1 MKKNLR
7 AGFTLIE
14 LLVVVAIIGVLVGL
28 LLPAI
33 QKAREAAQRAGCVNN
48 LKQIG
53 LALHN
58 FHSEKGCFPGNVR
71 PPAAPTIRSRWTFH
85 ILPHLE
91 QTTLYQG
98 YDDTTNWDSTAASTP
113 PGNNLAVTSVN
124 LKVFNCP
131 SSPDQGR
138 LDGNPA
144 NTGGWGAIPSV
155 AGPPLVIG
163 TVAAG
168 DYAQIYDFW
177 NDFTTVT
184 GITVTN
190 NAGMLYKDPAP
201 PVRIADVTDGTSNTI
216 HVAESAGKPYQ
227 WIRGKK
233 TNVDWRVDGVNGG
246 GWARPASDLH
256 IIGSNKAGTAFGGSF
271 LINSNNG
278 FDHNGAYP
286 LTIGNPALGTE
297 PSGSIYSF
305 HVGGANFLFADGSVH
320 WLGDTTDVNTMV
332 SLITRAGGEPPANY

>member
-1 MKKNLR
+1 MKRNLR
-7 AGFTLIE
+7 NAFTLIE

-33 QKAREAAQRAGCVNN
+33 QKAREAAQRAACVNN

-58 FHSEKGCFPGNVR
+58 FHGEKGYFPGNVR

-91 QTTLYQG
+91 QGNLYQA
-98 YDDTTNWDSTAASTP
+98 YDDAQNWDAGP
-113 PGNNLAVTSVN
+113 NLAVSATF

-131 SSPDQGR
+131 STPDQGR

-144 NTGGWGAIPSV
+144 NAGGFPGIPAS
-155 AGPPLVIG
+155 GTPLVIG
-163 TVAAG
+163 TIATG
-168 DYAQIYDFW
+168 DYSQIYDFW
-177 NDFTTVT
+177 SPTGVGDFFTANPT
-184 GITVTN
+184 IPITN

-216 HVAESAGKPYQ
+216 HVAESAGKPFQ

-233 TNVDWRVDGVNGG
+233 TNVDWRVNGVNGG

-256 IIGSNKAGTAFGGSF
+256 IIGSNRAGTALGGSY
-271 LINSNNG
+271 LINSVNG
-278 FDHNGAYP
+278 FDAGGAYP
-286 LTIGNPALGTE
+286 LTIGTPALGTE
-297 PSGSIYSF
+297 PSGQIYSF

-320 WLGDTTDVNTMV
+320 WLGDDVKVDVMV
-332 SLITRAGGEPPANY
+332 SLITRAGGESPANY

>member
-1 MKKNLR
+1 MKKHLR
-7 AGFTLIE
+7 RAFTLIE
-14 LLVVVAIIGVLVGL
+14 LLVVVAIIGVLIGL
-28 LLPAI
+28 LLPGI
-33 QKAREAAQRAGCVNN
+33 QKAREAAQRAACVNN

-58 FHSEKGCFPGNVR
+58 FHSEKGYFPGNVR
-71 PPAAPTIRSRWTFH
+71 PPAAPTVRSRWTFH

-91 QTTLYQG
+91 QGNLYQA
-98 YDDTTNWDSTAASTP
+98 YDDTFNWSAAQ
-113 PGNNLAVTSVN
+113 NLPVTSVS

-138 LDGNPA
+138 LDGDPS
-144 NTGGWGAIPSV
+144 TGGWSAIPAS
-155 AGPPLVIG
+155 GTPLVIG
-163 TVAAG
+163 TVATG
-168 DYAQIYDFW
+168 DYSQIYDFW
-177 NDFTTVT
+177 GDFLTANPS
-184 GITVTN
+184 ISITN

-216 HVAESAGKPYQ
+216 HVAESAGKPFQ

-233 TNVDWRVDGVNGG
+233 TNTDWRVNGVNGG
-246 GWARPASDLH
+246 AWARPASDLH

-271 LINSNNG
+271 IVNSVNG
-278 FDHNGAYP
+278 FDHGGAYP
-286 LTIGNPALGTE
+286 LTSGSPALGTE
-297 PSGSIYSF
+297 GSGQIYSF

-320 WLGDTTDVNTMV
+320 WLGDDVKVDVMV